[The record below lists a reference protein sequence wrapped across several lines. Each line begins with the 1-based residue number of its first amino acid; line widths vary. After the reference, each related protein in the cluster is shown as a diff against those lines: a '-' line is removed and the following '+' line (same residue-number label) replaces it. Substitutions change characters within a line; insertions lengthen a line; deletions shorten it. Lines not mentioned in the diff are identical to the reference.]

1 MPICLGFDCDSEA
14 SVVAIFGT
22 GRGDD
27 QRLSYY
33 CAHSC
38 TALSNQHDADLLT
51 ILEEVVE

>member
-22 GRGDD
+22 GRADD

-38 TALSNQHDADLLT
+38 TAFSSLLGADLLI